1 MSGYLRT
8 PKRFNRITTGLMLC
22 LLALPLWACGDSSQP
37 APTTTS
43 PVAADNNFPVP
54 VNPKVAA
61 LPPFTLSIWF
71 ADDYYN
77 EGPIVEL
84 INEFKQAYPNITIAL
99 DHSDW
104 NKLRNKLKEA
114 VAAGNPPDVA
124 HQHAFVFGAQNY
136 AEPLDD
142 LWQQWGKEALAGFLP
157 NALEDVIW
165 GGVKYG
171 IPLDINTTFLIYN
184 RQMFKE
190 AGLAEPGPDYNFTR
204 LREDARKLTIPAQNR
219 YGLAITPGAWDVF
232 GLISANGGNLLKEE
246 PSGQLVG
253 QLDAEP
259 NIQMLQYLSEMINID
274 KLMPVP
280 RYTKE
285 ASPVELFKQGKIA
298 MFISGPW
305 DLKEIE
311 TKGPPG
317 LYASVGTALMP
328 HGIEGKTTGS
338 VQGGGSLFVPKGAK
352 NREAAF
358 EFMKWAANPKYQMKL
373 AREMGR
379 YPVLSSLYKDP
390 FFTGQPILQPFL
402 EQLKTARPYRLEA
415 YAQADITW
423 EQSVGSILSG
433 NDPRTTLADANRAI
447 QPTLNNTKNK

>member
-1 MSGYLRT
+1 MSGYLRIS
-8 PKRFNRITTGLMLC
+8 KRFYPVTLC
-22 LLALPLWACGDSSQP
+22 LTLGLLALPLTACGS
-37 APTTTS
+37 PTGPTPTATS
-43 PVAADNNFPVP
+43 PVAANNFPVL
-54 VNPKVAA
+54 VNPKIAA
-61 LPPFTLSIWF
+61 LPPFTLNIWF

-84 INEFKQAYPNITIAL
+84 IKEFKQAYPNITIAL

-136 AEPLDD
+136 AEPVDD
-142 LWQQWGKEALAGFLP
+142 LWQQWGKEALASFLP
-157 NALEDVIW
+157 NAMEDVTW
-165 GGVKYG
+165 GGIKYG
-171 IPLDINTTFLIYN
+171 VPLDINTTFLIYN
-184 RQMFKE
+184 KQMFKA

-232 GLISANGGNLLKEE
+232 GLIRANGGELLKEQA
-246 PSGQLVG
+246 GQVVA

-259 NIQMLQYLSEMINID
+259 NVQMLQFLSDLVNLD

-298 MFISGPW
+298 MFFSGPW

-317 LYASVGTALMP
+317 LYAEVGTALMP

-379 YPVLSSLYKDP
+379 YPVLTDLYKDP

-433 NDPRTTLADANRAI
+433 GDPKTTLADANRAI
-447 QPTLNNTKNK
+447 QPTLNLTKK

>member
-1 MSGYLRT
+1 MRLAICLT
-8 PKRFNRITTGLMLC
+8 LC
-22 LLALPLWACGDSSQP
+22 LLALPISACGDTTQSGP
-37 APTTTS
+37 ALTS
-43 PVAADNNFPVP
+43 PAVTNNFPVP
-54 VNPKVAA
+54 INSKIAA
-61 LPPFTLSIWF
+61 LAPFTLSIWF

-77 EGPIVEL
+77 EGPIVGL

-99 DHSDW
+99 DHFDW

-136 AEPLDD
+136 AEPVDD
-142 LWQQWGKEALAGFLP
+142 LWQQWGKDALAGFLP
-157 NALEDVIW
+157 NALDDVTW

-171 IPLDINTTFLIYN
+171 VPLDINTTFLIYN
-184 RQMFKE
+184 KQMFKE

-204 LREDARKLTIPAQNR
+204 LREDARKLTNPAQNR

-232 GLISANGGNLLKEE
+232 GLVRANGGELLKERA
-246 PSGQLVG
+246 GQVTA
-253 QLDAEP
+253 QFDAEP
-259 NIQMLQYLSEMINID
+259 NVQMLQYLSEMVNVD

-280 RYTKE
+280 RYTRE

-298 MFISGPW
+298 MFVSGPW

-317 LYASVGTALMP
+317 LYAEVGTALMP

-379 YPVLSSLYKDP
+379 YPVLTDLYKDP
-390 FFTGQPILQPFL
+390 FFTGQAILQPFL

-415 YAQADITW
+415 YALADITW

-433 NDPRTTLADANRAI
+433 NDPKTILADANRAI